1 MLVEEKYNDNEYDDL
16 DLLKLISLRMNML
29 VEEERCGRCT

>member
-1 MLVEEKYNDNEYDDL
+1 MLVEEKYNDNEYDSL

-29 VEEERCGRCT
+29 VEEEVK